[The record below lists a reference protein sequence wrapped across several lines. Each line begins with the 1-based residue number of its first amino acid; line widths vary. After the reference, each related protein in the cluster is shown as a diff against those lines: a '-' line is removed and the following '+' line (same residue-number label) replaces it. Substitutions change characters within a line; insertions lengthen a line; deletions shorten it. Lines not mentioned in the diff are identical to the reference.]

1 MYKLQLFSVLFH
13 NNHICY
19 HATSPL
25 AFPACART
33 CVWNRLALGPTD
45 VCVLCSSP
53 CWLHVSETGA
63 AVQKYCKSLSE
74 RKLFICSFML
84 FKICFYVIAQRTLLS
99 FISCTLKKKKKK
111 NYIELFRT
119 EINMSVY
126 KFLFYQI
133 GMKAELQ
140 LASCLF
146 SAVFFVSGL
155 RLRSVGSSCFK
166 ARAAVS
172 GPQSCRSQCQYKC
185 WRKQH
190 CPAGDPTRQ
199 EADKG
204 WAG

>member
-99 FISCTLKKKKKK
+99 FISCTLKKEKK
-111 NYIELFRT
+111 ELHWVVQNWNQYVCLQVSFLSNWYESWAPARLMPLQCCVFCLRFAS
-119 EINMSVY
+119 EISGF
-126 KFLFYQI
+126 FLFQS
-133 GMKAELQ
+133 E
-140 LASCLF
+140 S
-146 SAVFFVSGL
+146 SGL
-155 RLRSVGSSCFK
+155 GATELPLSVP
-166 ARAAVS
+166 V
-172 GPQSCRSQCQYKC
+172 
-185 WRKQH
+185 
-190 CPAGDPTRQ
+190 
-199 EADKG
+199 
-204 WAG
+204 